1 MIFCLISKANKP
13 NAYSKL
19 GLGEREGGA
28 QFLPFLFLPF
38 GAYSLSS
45 STESVYKI
53 FKGK

>member
-1 MIFCLISKANKP
+1 MIFCLRPKANKP

-19 GLGEREGGA
+19 RGRGVKMG
-28 QFLPFLFLPF
+28 F
-38 GAYSLSS
+38 GFAISFFFSYSLSS